1 MVYTFWN
8 FACVTSLHFSSNQW
22 TAGRG
27 GKKTNIWLCFIIHY
41 DTFVERTK
49 EHKNT
54 NIVHLG
60 KGYGFVIIS
69 TTSISSLL
77 FSFVFF
83 FILFFFSLKN
93 YMLYVFSSKW
103 WKPCWYFIFLIM
115 ILNQIK
121 ILKLLQ
127 VFR

>member
-60 KGYGFVIIS
+60 KEYGFVIIS
-69 TTSISSLL
+69 TTSISSL
-77 FSFVFF
+77 FYSFF
-83 FILFFFSLKN
+83 FQFKK
-93 YMLYVFSSKW
+93 LYAL
-103 WKPCWYFIFLIM
+103 CFLIKM
-115 ILNQIK
+115 METLLIFHFSNNDFKPNQNLK
-121 ILKLLQ
+121 IIAS
-127 VFR
+127 F

>member
-54 NIVHLG
+54 NIVHLA
-60 KGYGFVIIS
+60 KDMDLW
-69 TTSISSLL
+69 SSVQQAFPLFCFLL
-77 FSFVFF
+77 FSFLF
-83 FILFFFSLKN
+83 FFFSLKN